1 MAETLVNLL
10 LERLASVTINKI
22 GRELKLVTGVDDE
35 VANLSRNLKLIRAV
49 LQDAEERHVLE
60 ASMGEVTGASVGDWL
75 NELNQVSHEMDDV
88 LDEWCTEIL
97 KQQLLDEQEGV
108 NPTEALEIPKDS
120 NKGGIIKTA
129 RTKEKVLLPFP
140 SCFSCCRVKQVVHR
154 PVYILHQVVHH
165 PVNTINRVVDRRD
178 IAVKI
183 QSLNERLTQIANERQ
198 LYNFQEA
205 KKAPKPPRRQQTSSL
220 VNDNSFGREKEID
233 LLVVKLLDE
242 SSSHKRRV
250 PLIIPI
256 IGLGGIGKTTVCQR
270 VCNDDKVKAHFE
282 KRIWVCVS
290 DPFEVIQ
297 IAKAI
302 IERLDN
308 VSNTPNSNQ
317 LDPLMVRIEE
327 LIKGKKFL
335 LVLDD
340 VWNPKY
346 SQWEELIKPLLKG
359 ATGSKILVTT
369 RKEEVAHVMGATNQ
383 MIHLKA
389 LSEEC
394 TRLLFNHI
402 TFLDREDEFEKFEMF
417 VQEFVKKCKGLP
429 LVAKTLGCLM
439 RRKKTKKEWQ
449 DALKSPIWELKS
461 FPEEVFQPLLLS
473 YYDLPPTIR
482 RCLLYCVTFPKDHLI
497 DKNVLIEL
505 WMSQNYL
512 YKKLKK
518 KEEVGQTYFE
528 DLVTRSFFQDFM
540 KDDDGNV
547 THCKMH
553 DIMHDLLQYLTLEEC
568 FSMEVKVADEMMEL
582 SNNNNFRHFTLMCA
596 SQGIFSILSSQNCGN
611 LRTFTTFTSTIYS
624 IEPEFITSQLKRV
637 RALNLSDT
645 SLVVVPKEVGEL
657 LHLRYLDLSHNLFTE
672 LPDKIGDLYNL
683 QTLRLVRCYY
693 LVKLPDMRKLINLKH
708 LYVKRCWHLNS
719 KGISRLKWL
728 ETLDEFHVNNDIRE
742 GLRLEDLENLDKL
755 QGALSMLHSGSS
767 LQTLG
772 GALRARLNKKRLRHL
787 ELNFD
792 WYGAPTLENEG
803 AILNALK
810 PHPDLESLSI
820 LHCYGATS
828 TPTWLMSLP
837 NLKWLILSIRQIE
850 VLPALGTLSFLES
863 LDISFNGKLQ
873 KVGVEFLGIDRI
885 SSSLSSEVISFPK
898 LKHLTF
904 CDVYQW
910 EEWEGVDSQ
919 NIRIM
924 PCLSSLEVR
933 GCEKLKALPEF
944 LWKTPLKS
952 LTIVDSPI
960 LRSVYYGGN
969 NIRWTT
975 YGEEPAPTNEGFN
988 KISHIPNITIGYERD
1003 RRMRS

>member
-129 RTKEKVLLPFP
+129 RTKEK
-140 SCFSCCRVKQVVHR
+140 
-154 PVYILHQVVHH
+154 
-165 PVNTINRVVDRRD
+165 
-178 IAVKI
+178 
-183 QSLNERLTQIANERQ
+183 
-198 LYNFQEA
+198 
-205 KKAPKPPRRQQTSSL
+205 
-220 VNDNSFGREKEID
+220 
-233 LLVVKLLDE
+233 
-242 SSSHKRRV
+242 
-250 PLIIPI
+250 
-256 IGLGGIGKTTVCQR
+256 
-270 VCNDDKVKAHFE
+270 
-282 KRIWVCVS
+282 
-290 DPFEVIQ
+290 
-297 IAKAI
+297 
-302 IERLDN
+302 
-308 VSNTPNSNQ
+308 
-317 LDPLMVRIEE
+317 
-327 LIKGKKFL
+327 
-335 LVLDD
+335 
-340 VWNPKY
+340 
-346 SQWEELIKPLLKG
+346 
-359 ATGSKILVTT
+359 
-369 RKEEVAHVMGATNQ
+369 
-383 MIHLKA
+383 
-389 LSEEC
+389 
-394 TRLLFNHI
+394 
-402 TFLDREDEFEKFEMF
+402 
-417 VQEFVKKCKGLP
+417 
-429 LVAKTLGCLM
+429 
-439 RRKKTKKEWQ
+439 
-449 DALKSPIWELKS
+449 
-461 FPEEVFQPLLLS
+461 
-473 YYDLPPTIR
+473 
-482 RCLLYCVTFPKDHLI
+482 
-497 DKNVLIEL
+497 
-505 WMSQNYL
+505 
-512 YKKLKK
+512 
-518 KEEVGQTYFE
+518 
-528 DLVTRSFFQDFM
+528 
-540 KDDDGNV
+540 
-547 THCKMH
+547 
-553 DIMHDLLQYLTLEEC
+553 YLTLEEC

>member
-10 LERLASVTINKI
+10 LDRLASVTTDKI
-22 GRELKLVTGVDDE
+22 GRELKLVMGVDDE

-49 LQDAEERHVLE
+49 LQDAEEKHVIE
-60 ASMGEVTGASVGDWL
+60 ASMGEVTGASVGHWL

-88 LDEWCTEIL
+88 LDEWSTEIL
-97 KQQLLDEQEGV
+97 KQQLLADEQEGV
-108 NPTEALEIPKDS
+108 NPTDALEIPEGS
-120 NKGGIIKTA
+120 NKGGIIETA
-129 RTKEKVLLPFP
+129 PRTKEKVCLPFP
-140 SCFSCCRVKQVVHR
+140 SCFSCCRVTRVKQVVHR
-154 PVYILHQVVHH
+154 PVNILHQVVHH
-165 PVNTINRVVDRRD
+165 PVNTINRLVHRHD

-183 QSLNERLTQIANERQ
+183 RSLNEKLTQIANERQ
-198 LYNFQEA
+198 LYNFQDTKE
-205 KKAPKPPRRQQTSSL
+205 APKPPPRQQTSSL
-220 VNDNSFGREKEID
+220 VIDKSFGRETEKD
-233 LLVVKLLDE
+233 LLVLKLLDE
-242 SSSHKRRV
+242 SSSHKRRG

-256 IGLGGIGKTTVCQR
+256 IGLGGIGKTTLCQL
-270 VCNDDKVKAHFE
+270 VYNDDKVKAHFE

-290 DPFEVIQ
+290 DPFEVIT

-302 IERLDN
+302 IESLGN

-340 VWNPKY
+340 VWNPNS
-346 SQWEELIKPLLKG
+346 SQWNELIKPLLKG
-359 ATGSKILVTT
+359 ATGSRILVTT
-369 RKEEVAHVMGATNQ
+369 RKEEVAQVMGATNQ
-383 MIHLKA
+383 MTHLKA

-417 VQEFVKKCKGLP
+417 VQEFVEKCKGLP
-429 LVAKTLGCLM
+429 LVAKTLGSLM
-439 RRKKTKKEWQ
+439 RHKKTKKEWQ
-449 DALKSPIWELKS
+449 DVLKSPIWELKR

-482 RCLLYCVTFPKDHLI
+482 RCLLYCVTFPKDYVI
-497 DKNVLIEL
+497 DKDVLIEL

-512 YKKLKK
+512 YKKQKK
-518 KEEVGQTYFE
+518 EEEVGQTYFE
-528 DLVTRSFFQDFM
+528 DLATRSFFQDFVR
-540 KDDDGNV
+540 DDDGNV
-547 THCKMH
+547 TKCKMH
-553 DIMHDLLQYLTLEEC
+553 DIMHDLLQYLTVEEC
-568 FSMEVKVADEMMEL
+568 FSMEVKGADEMMEL
-582 SNNNNFRHFTLMCA
+582 PNGNSFRHLTLMFA
-596 SQGIFSILSSQNCGN
+596 SQGLSSILSSRNCGN
-611 LRTFTTFTSTIYS
+611 LRTFTTFASTISS
-624 IEPEFITSQLKRV
+624 IEPEFITSVKRV
-637 RALNLSDT
+637 RSLNLSST
-645 SLVVVPKEVGEL
+645 ALRVVPKEVGEL
-657 LHLRYLDLSHNLFTE
+657 LHLRYLDLSNNSFRE

-683 QTLRLVRCYY
+683 QTLRLVECRN
-693 LVKLPDMRKLINLKH
+693 LVKGFGMRKLINLKH
-708 LYVKRCWHLNS
+708 LYVKGSPGVKL

-728 ETLDEFHVNNDIRE
+728 QTLDEFHVSEETRKE
-742 GLRLEDLENLDKL
+742 GLQLEDLENLEQL
-755 QGALSMLHSGSS
+755 QGALSVQHVASS
-767 LQTLG
+767 LQTVS
-772 GALRARLNKKRLRHL
+772 GAVRARLNKKRLLHL

-792 WYGAPTLENEG
+792 CYAAPTLETEG

-837 NLKWLILSIRQIE
+837 NLKRLTLFIKKFE

-863 LDISFNGKLQ
+863 LDIKMNDRLQ
-873 KVGVEFLGIDRI
+873 KVGVVFLGINRI
-885 SSSLSSEVISFPK
+885 SSSSSSEVSSFPK

-904 CDVYQW
+904 SFIYKW

-933 GCEKLKALPEF
+933 KCEKLKALPEF

-960 LRSVYYGGN
+960 LHSVYYGGN
-969 NIRWTT
+969 HRQWTT
-975 YGEEPAPTNEGFN
+975 YGAEPAPINEGFN
-988 KISHIPNITIGYERD
+988 KISHIPNIKIGYE
-1003 RRMRS
+1003 